1 MLSVPTYC
9 KVVCC
14 VIKQQD
20 FPLIMAALSNLL
32 HTIIRVYDIPSKHI
46 EHRQA
51 GGGGQ
56 AGVAQVDDSV
66 GCMVLGTH
74 FIYTAT

>member
-1 MLSVPTYC
+1 
-9 KVVCC
+9 
-14 VIKQQD
+14 
-20 FPLIMAALSNLL
+20 MAALSNLL
-32 HTIIRVYDIPSKHI
+32 HTIMRVYDIPSKHI